1 MSSINND
8 DFILQKRLRNDDKK
22 ALEEVYLENRNYVI
36 KFFSDY
42 RSIKTQLE
50 DIYQDSIIDLY
61 QNFVTRQ
68 LKLERGNI
76 RSYLLT
82 IVKRKIY
89 ATLKSQ
95 GKESLLNQE
104 NEQETK
110 YEILDTETTTKEK
123 ELLSI
128 YYKQLGQKCQQ
139 LLKLFYYRGL
149 SVKEIKEAAN
159 YKDDN
164 TVKSSKSRCLKQ
176 LRTMINQ
183 SQYGIE

>member
-1 MSSINND
+1 MSSIDND
-8 DFILQKRLRNDDKK
+8 DSKLQKRLRNDDKK
-22 ALEEVYLENRNYVI
+22 ALEEVYLENRNYVM

-42 RSIKTQLE
+42 KSIKTQLE

-61 QNFVTRQ
+61 QNFVSRQ
-68 LKLERGNI
+68 LQLERGNI
-76 RSYLLT
+76 RYYLLT

-89 ATLKSQ
+89 ATLKIQ
-95 GKESLLNQE
+95 GRESLLSQE
-104 NEQETK
+104 SEQEAT
-110 YEILDTETTTKEK
+110 YEILDSETTTKEK

-128 YYKQLGQKCQQ
+128 HYKQLGQKCQQ

-149 SVKEIKEAAN
+149 SIKEIKEAAN